1 MQQNSSG
8 GGQRQ
13 FRVEWAHLAVVGVVG
28 LLAAGV
34 FSVCCRGPV
43 EHDHEQ
49 GPGHDDHV
57 HIDPVEQD
65 PQVAATS
72 ALTVLFSWDPARQSG
87 PGDVPAGVAE
97 ELFTGS
103 VAADVQSGRAV
114 VDRSVQWGD
123 WATAHA
129 RVMAL
134 VPDTRVI
141 GRGSGPDRTVL
152 AEVEQTLVYPD
163 GGRSRLADRQ
173 IRVHLVVSSGRWK
186 ADRVDVADADQQQ
199 QQQKAGEK

>member
-1 MQQNSSG
+1 MHDSSSSSG
-8 GGQRQ
+8 
-13 FRVEWAHLAVVGVVG
+13 RVQVGWTHLVAVG
-28 LLAAGV
+28 LVVAGLL
-34 FSVCCRGPV
+34 SACGSHTDS
-43 EHDHEQ
+43 HDHDP
-49 GPGHDDHV
+49 GHNHDHGHDDHV

-65 PQVAATS
+65 PAVAATS

-87 PGDVPAGVAE
+87 PGDVPSGVAE

-199 QQQKAGEK
+199 QQQQSGDR